1 MPCVQP
7 VPRGLRGEQGR
18 KDAGGK
24 APKVGFRTPSSLEG
38 SRLLTEPAAT
48 KCVSFTQP
56 EGPRTGRGG
65 RWADSALAVPVGD
78 AAAGFSEEERTRAT
92 FLQRR
97 PLWIAP
103 GTDTSPL
110 TRLHVPDSRA
120 CEGRQGNRPWAH
132 RLADRD
138 ADPGQ
143 GVGQGRR
150 ELATR
155 PQLAGASRESRRAH
169 GAVGIGEMWS
179 VFEGDQ
185 IRRHAAFHRSLFKS
199 PEPGGNVSVL
209 GEQAGAV
216 RKWTQS
222 LSVAGN
228 LEVTAVRRRL
238 RRPHFTKRP
247 PRRASTAGPQRWARS
262 WP

>member
-1 MPCVQP
+1 MAFNGA
-7 VPRGLRGEQGR
+7 RGHEVCELHPARGAVDESWR
-18 KDAGGK
+18 ALGG
-24 APKVGFRTPSSLEG
+24 L
-38 SRLLTEPAAT
+38 
-48 KCVSFTQP
+48 
-56 EGPRTGRGG
+56 GPRSPRGG
-65 RWADSALAVPVGD
+65 RGRGLLGRGAHACHVP
-78 AAAGFSEEERTRAT
+78 AA
-92 FLQRR
+92 R

-103 GTDTSPL
+103 GADTSPL

-132 RLADRD
+132 RLADGD

-169 GAVGIGEMWS
+169 GAVGFGEMWS

-216 RKWTQS
+216 RKRTQS